1 MLRLWQH
8 SRHDTQL
15 GDMEFTLSTPVT
27 RKVASKKHANK
38 ENVDAKSALRNE
50 LPFALPAPK
59 ASFSKSQTEKQVQG
73 IPFQAPTSKGM
84 LYLTNENLEHV

>member
-38 ENVDAKSALRNE
+38 ENVDAESALRNE